1 MNAKGPTKESG
12 GVAHSLDE
20 LESKIKLLVE
30 RHDELAAHVT
40 ESLAAIQDQDG
51 ADPVALRAEIESLES
66 DRERLARHAE
76 FLESRIRE
84 LLTRARYAV
93 DA

>member
-1 MNAKGPTKESG
+1 MSQKSEEGESR
-12 GVAHSLDE
+12 GVEQSLDE

-30 RHDELAAHVT
+30 RHDELAIHVT
-40 ESLAAIQDQDG
+40 ESLTALQNEDG
-51 ADPVALRAEIESLES
+51 ADPIALRTEIESLEN
-66 DRERLARHAE
+66 DRDRLAKHAE